1 MKKISLS
8 KIDELLKNYCD
19 TEPKTIKAVM
29 LDEGEVDIR
38 VTPVISLAD
47 QEDIVNYVANTVC
60 SIDKNGAMEFRPMLL
75 DVAFAAAVLL
85 NYTNL
90 KIEGS
95 IERVNKF
102 LYSSLYNN
110 IKEIINKEQLWAIER
125 AIDEKIKFLMSDHQH
140 QIDAVLAQISSI
152 AKPLSDLVVKDNG
165 DELSRAIG
173 KLANIDEE
181 KIIDTI
187 SDRTEE

>member
-38 VTPVISLAD
+38 VTPVISLTD

-60 SIDKNGAMEFRPMLL
+60 SIDENGAMEFRPMLL

-140 QIDAVLAQISSI
+140 QIDAALAQISSI
-152 AKPLSDLVVKDNG
+152 AKPLSDLVAKDNG